1 MNSLCKIC
9 GLFVSKANFARHV
22 ETHGQNKH
30 RCEICNKTFTTKN
43 YLTEHKRTHR
53 EPEEYSCDKCL
64 KVFGSKSNPRG
75 HIKTKHEST
84 SSYSCEYC
92 SKKFE
97 RAFSL
102 KRHTDSCQNYSQSYS
117 QRGIWPENCLNWVSS
132 CHYLLGEGL
141 VL

>member
-9 GLFVSKANFARHV
+9 GLFVSKQNFERHV

-64 KVFGSKSNPRG
+64 KVFWSKSNPRG

-97 RAFSL
+97 RAFCEHIHQILNNLEKTL
-102 KRHTDSCQNYSQSYS
+102 KNIKNKEDLYWVMLKKY
-117 QRGIWPENCLNWVSS
+117 ENKLYCK
-132 CHYLLGEGL
+132 
-141 VL
+141 